1 LARAGSVVIES
12 EREARLIEIVR
23 AAPTLMRVL
32 TLARDLD
39 LPGWRLVS
47 GAVYQPVWN
56 ALTGRASD
64 YGIKDYDL
72 CYFDPDPSWNTED
85 VQIKRAAAFFP
96 APLAEMV
103 EVRNQGRV
111 HLWFE
116 QKFGEPYA
124 PLACTDDMLERF
136 VCPAFA
142 VGVRLMP
149 DDRIDVAAPFG
160 LEDLFAMRLR
170 PNPHRP
176 INPAGFQKV
185 VNACRARWPEVTV
198 DG

>member
-1 LARAGSVVIES
+1 MTEA

-23 AAPTLMRVL
+23 ASPTLMRVL
-32 TLARDLD
+32 DIARALD
-39 LPGWRLVS
+39 LTDWRLVS

-56 ALTGRASD
+56 AMTGRAAD

-72 CYFDPDPSWNTED
+72 CYFDPDPSWDAED
-85 VQIKRAAAFFP
+85 IQIKRAAALFP

-116 QKFGEPYA
+116 GKFGEFYA
-124 PLACTDDMLERF
+124 PLTCTEDMLERF
-136 VCPAFA
+136 VCPAFS
-142 VGVRLMP
+142 VGVRLEA
-149 DDRIDVAAPFG
+149 DGRIDVAAPCG

-170 PNPHRP
+170 PNPRRP
-176 INPAGFQKV
+176 INPQGFQKV
-185 VNACRARWPEVTV
+185 VMSCQTRWPEVTA
-198 DG
+198 DR

>member
-1 LARAGSVVIES
+1 MTERDLES
-12 EREARLIEIVR
+12 PLIGIVN
-23 AAPTLMRVL
+23 ASPTLMRVL

-39 LPGWRLVS
+39 LPDWRLVS

-56 ALTGRASD
+56 ALTGRDPD

-72 CYFDPDPSWNTED
+72 CYFDPDPSWDAED

-96 APLAEMV
+96 PPLDALV

-116 QKFGEPYA
+116 GKFGEPYA
-124 PLACTDDMLERF
+124 ALSCTDDMLERF
-136 VCPAFA
+136 VCPAFS
-142 VGVRLMP
+142 VGLRLTQ
-149 DDRIDVAAPFG
+149 DNRIDVAAPFG

-170 PNPHRP
+170 PNPRRP
-176 INPAGFQKV
+176 INPDGFQKV

-198 DG
+198 DV